1 MAIVVEEEK
10 KKANWMTIIS
20 VVVFLAVVFFGAYY
34 LFFKQPELIDLVA
47 PAELER
53 LSAIS
58 SVKFNPREVVDAPT
72 FKALRDFSGTSTIP
86 RTGKANPFA
95 L

>member
-1 MAIVVEEEK
+1 MAIVVEQEK
-10 KKANWMTIIS
+10 KNANWMTILS
-20 VVVFLAVVFFGAYY
+20 VGVFLVVVFFGGYY
-34 LFFKQPELIDLVA
+34 LFFKQPELIDVVA

-53 LSAIS
+53 LRIIS
-58 SVKFNPREVVDAPT
+58 EVRFDPREVVDDPL
-72 FKALRDFSGTSTIP
+72 FRSLRDFAGALTAP